1 MNGPKWL
8 DDREQR
14 AWRSLITM
22 QADLSL
28 YMERQLRR
36 RSGLSNADYE
46 VLAHLSEAP
55 DGRLRAF
62 VLGEA
67 LRWEKSRLSQ
77 HLTRMEKR
85 GLVTRERCAT
95 DHRGAVVII
104 TSQGSELIETAAPLH
119 VTDVRNALI
128 DHLTPAQLDLLCELG
143 DQVRTR
149 LAELEHEA

>member
-1 MNGPKWL
+1 MSEPRWL

-14 AWRSLITM
+14 AWRSLMTM

-28 YMERQLRR
+28 YIERQLRR
-36 RSGLSNADYE
+36 RNGLSSADYE

-62 VLGEA
+62 ALGEA

-85 GLVTRERCAT
+85 GLVARERCVS
-95 DHRGAVVII
+95 DQRGAVAVI
-104 TSQGSELIETAAPLH
+104 TPQGRELIEAAAPPH
-119 VTDVRNALI
+119 VEDVRRILI
-128 DHLTPAQLDLLCELG
+128 DDLTPEQLDLLCEIG
-143 DQVRTR
+143 DQVWTR
-149 LAELEHEA
+149 LSELEQES